1 MTLHQINQYIRIGWY
16 AVILIV
22 ILAVTCSCDIQ
33 KEASKTKNDI
43 ETSET
48 IKTQTFRKGDT
59 VTFLVPN
66 VKYKDTII
74 KTVSEQGT
82 IIRNYYNKDGELYK
96 NDCISAEINQ
106 LREEIR
112 KSKDQTISKEKSK
125 TEDFDSSFILYIV
138 IGVVIIFLFGLFLLF
153 LIIRSKLKML

>member
-1 MTLHQINQYIRIGWY
+1 MRKLLI
-16 AVILIV
+16 ILIGF
-22 ILAVTCSCDIQ
+22 LFFSCDIT

-59 VTFLVPN
+59 VTFIVPN
-66 VKYKDTII
+66 VKYKDTVI

-112 KSKDQTISKEKSK
+112 NSKDQTISKEKVK
-125 TEDFDSSFILYIV
+125 TEEFDSSFILYIV

-153 LIIRSKLKML
+153 LIIKSKLKNI